1 LDAFVIPASYVV
13 FPDGTL
19 LEVLQ
24 ETNEDLTEEEVKYIP
39 TITAHHLLMFSTVP
53 AQVPV
58 IGFDP
63 QPSVTFVHD
72 ESKTIPTASTCSNS
86 LYLYVNETTI
96 NKSIHRNLVTAL
108 MNGGVFSTI

>member
-39 TITAHHLLMFSTVP
+39 TIT
-53 AQVPV
+53 
-58 IGFDP
+58 
-63 QPSVTFVHD
+63 
-72 ESKTIPTASTCSNS
+72 
-86 LYLYVNETTI
+86 
-96 NKSIHRNLVTAL
+96 VTAL